1 MIFEVDPLDIQIGNL
16 SKGVM
21 ENILSSVLDCQVNY
35 SMDMV
40 TELNMNIFD
49 TGFMFAKNNY
59 FKVTTDVLYTTK
71 SMVESQFNEDGDSS
85 LRYITLPMEIAEVSV
100 SQSQGY
106 NPIWNVKCRTKAIQQ
121 MKRDKNPSATSSS
134 SGTAFARAAALKYGL
149 KFVGEET
156 SKAVKI
162 NKASGTAQ
170 ADSLWNVL
178 QNLAS
183 SAKFK
188 IFEADGTL
196 YFASMKWLLAKWGTT
211 AIATLEEKKNNKTG
225 KKELKQ
231 VVRRFIPLVPGKL
244 GKDFELLS
252 LPEMRKSDNDPLEA
266 QGSASITRT
275 NGISLRPGM
284 TVFLDGIPM
293 FTGYYLISS
302 VDYEELSPNPVS
314 ISFMT
319 IERDPKDIVQFPVGP
334 IFKGEMV
341 GPATIIPYI
350 KERES
355 NLTVSPP
362 FPPYTVG

>member
-134 SGTAFARAAALKYGL
+134 SGTAFVRAAAL
-149 KFVGEET
+149 
-156 SKAVKI
+156 VK
-162 NKASGTAQ
+162 KHQ
-170 ADSLWNVL
+170 R
-178 QNLAS
+178 Q
-183 SAKFK
+183 
-188 IFEADGTL
+188 
-196 YFASMKWLLAKWGTT
+196 
-211 AIATLEEKKNNKTG
+211 
-225 KKELKQ
+225 
-231 VVRRFIPLVPGKL
+231 
-244 GKDFELLS
+244 
-252 LPEMRKSDNDPLEA
+252 
-266 QGSASITRT
+266 
-275 NGISLRPGM
+275 
-284 TVFLDGIPM
+284 
-293 FTGYYLISS
+293 
-302 VDYEELSPNPVS
+302 
-314 ISFMT
+314 
-319 IERDPKDIVQFPVGP
+319 
-334 IFKGEMV
+334 
-341 GPATIIPYI
+341 
-350 KERES
+350 
-355 NLTVSPP
+355 
-362 FPPYTVG
+362 